1 MNVLM
6 LYPKFPEQTFWN
18 TARTIKLLWGAQGDH
33 AAARDSHYRQLS
45 AGGFLS
51 TPGRSQRRRIRKRL
65 GVGGRRLLE
74 RHDGAGDDYRVCVAS
89 AKMRSKPIAVGGPF
103 THASSTRHL
112 DAAGG

>member
-18 TARTIKLLWGAQGDH
+18 TARTIKLLWRGKAIMPPLGILTIASYLPEDFSLRLVDRNVEESESDWEW
-33 AAARDSHYRQLS
+33 ADVV
-45 AGGFLS
+45 FLS
-51 TPGRSQRRRIRKRL
+51 VMMAQ
-65 GVGGRRLLE
+65 
-74 RHDGAGDDYRVCVAS
+74 GDDYRVCVAS

-103 THASSTRHL
+103 THASATRHL